1 MINILNAGVALIKK
15 NKFFFQFFCTEE
27 RENVKKFSKFQHL
40 KSNILT

>member
-1 MINILNAGVALIKK
+1 MIKDLFNIAGFRLPDKTDVA
-15 NKFFFQFFCTEE
+15 EE